1 MSIDSRERIL
11 VEAERR
17 FAEAG
22 LAGTSLS
29 SIATAAGL
37 GNAGLLHHFRSKAA
51 LYRAVLE
58 AIATDLDAR
67 NAVTLAESDDPVD
80 RLTGLVDNLLALN
93 RDRPTA
99 LMIITREFLD
109 RSGRIEGAGV
119 LPLAGVVRDTVA
131 VVHAGQQHRQMRP
144 GDPLAITAALH
155 GALLHGMLGRI
166 VYERTEGAR
175 DSPPSHED
183 WESEIASAALS
194 AVLLPQHGVTQH

>member
-1 MSIDSRERIL
+1 VSIDSRERIL

-80 RLTGLVDNLLALN
+80 RLTGLVDTLLALN
-93 RDRPTA
+93 RHRPTA

-131 VVHAGQQHRQMRP
+131 VIQAGQQHQQMRP

-175 DSPPSHED
+175 DSPSTHDD
-183 WESEIASAALS
+183 WESEIAGAALS
-194 AVLLPQHGVTQH
+194 AVLLPQH